1 MCETGQSL
9 IEDGGWRIRLTEW
22 LRRRAVMMMM
32 MMMMKR
38 LQYLVGRIRR
48 KEGRIHEHDSTA
60 IAAPDAD
67 AADGRVDGKN
77 GHLARGVI

>member
-9 IEDGGWRIRLTEW
+9 IEDGGRRIRLTKW
-22 LRRRAVMMMM
+22 LRRRAVMM